1 MKLWPKR
8 RKPAPPTPIAEI
20 KATYAGQWVAILGG
34 RVIAHGS
41 TAAGT
46 LNHVIGLGQ
55 AGRGCTIVYVSRPD
69 EIKRWAVAFDGDRIG
84 PNGEFHTREQAE
96 RWGRSWAGQH
106 PEPPVLMH
114 LVDDDTRLHG
124 RWEEVGPIA
133 AATTDAPSPE
143 SPRGTN

>member
-1 MKLWPKR
+1 MKLFARRAKR
-8 RKPAPPTPIAEI
+8 SPMPIADI

-34 RVIAHGS
+34 RVIAHGL

-55 AGRGCTIVYVSRPD
+55 QGRGCTIVYVSRPE
-69 EIKRWAVAFDGDRIG
+69 EIKRWAVAFDGGRIG

-96 RWGRSWAGQH
+96 RWGRSWLQDHKTA
-106 PEPPVLMH
+106 VLMH

-133 AATTDAPSPE
+133 SATTDAPSPE